1 MTRQRPRLGAHMSIA
16 GGVDKAIERGAGIG
30 CEAIQIFTKNT
41 NQWRAKPLDAGEIQ
55 RFHEL
60 QRRHNIFPVVGHAAY
75 LINLASPDDALWERS
90 LNAFVVELER
100 AEQLGL
106 PGLVI
111 HPGAHMGAGEEAG
124 LARVAEAI
132 NRAFQQVPGRV
143 EVWLETTAGQ
153 GTVLG
158 GSFSQLRAILERVH
172 QPARMGLCLDTAHVA
187 AAGWDIRTR
196 AGYEAMW
203 AEWDALL
210 GIERVRMFH
219 LNDLARPVGSR
230 VDRHAHI
237 GQGVLGL
244 EPFRML
250 LNDPRFADRPMVLE
264 TPKGKDLKED
274 VENLRVLRSLFE

>member
-1 MTRQRPRLGAHMSIA
+1 MTCPRPRLGAHMSIA

-30 CEAIQIFTKNT
+30 CETIQIFTKNT
-41 NQWRAKPLDAGEIQ
+41 NQWRARPLDAGEVQ
-55 RFHEL
+55 RFHAL
-60 QRRHNIFPVVGHAAY
+60 QPQYHIFPVVGHAAY

-90 LNAFVVELER
+90 LEAFIEELQR

-106 PGLVI
+106 PGLVV

-124 LARVAEAI
+124 LRRIAEAVS
-132 NRAFQQVPGRV
+132 RALQQVPGRV
-143 EVWLETTAGQ
+143 EIWLETTAGQ

-158 GSFSQLRAILERVH
+158 GSFAHLQRILEHVTR
-172 QPARMGLCLDTAHVA
+172 PARIGFCLDTAHVA
-187 AAGWDIRTR
+187 AAGYEIRHR

-203 AEWDALL
+203 AEWDTLL
-210 GIERVRMFH
+210 GVDRVRIFH
-219 LNDLARPVGSR
+219 LNDLARPVGAR
-230 VDRHAHI
+230 IDRHAHI

-250 LNDPRFADRPMVLE
+250 LNDPRFTDRPMVLE